1 MEETENMIPLSNNQL
16 HFTEISANF
25 YPVLFI
31 SVEKLTTCLVIA
43 NNATNYVKFLKVK
56 NIDHTNNV
64 IEFNSMGLSR
74 NYKDSTETASKARI
88 VQFVSV
94 WYKNSKEEVFQAS
107 MSLLSDGILHFYVDF
122 GRILHSSR

>member
-1 MEETENMIPLSNNQL
+1 MEETENMIPLSSSQL
-16 HFTEISANF
+16 HFTEISAGF

-43 NNATNYVKFLKVK
+43 NNATNHVTFLKVK
-56 NIDHTNNV
+56 NIDHKNNV

-74 NYKDSTETASKARI
+74 SQKASTLTASKARI

-94 WYKNSKEEVFQAS
+94 WYKNSKEEVF
-107 MSLLSDGILHFYVDF
+107 
-122 GRILHSSR
+122 

>member
-1 MEETENMIPLSNNQL
+1 
-16 HFTEISANF
+16 
-25 YPVLFI
+25 
-31 SVEKLTTCLVIA
+31 LVIA

-74 NYKDSTETASKARI
+74 NHKDSTETASKARI

-122 GRILHSSR
+122 GRIPHSSR